1 MNNIDQ
7 GQKKSLERILEKYL
21 TEHQNILEKVDD
33 KFFLEELSKKMQTAT
48 ESYFSIMEI
57 HTIIVEI
64 YKDLLQKAKR

>member
-1 MNNIDQ
+1 MNNMDK

-57 HTIIVEI
+57 HTMIVEI

>member
-1 MNNIDQ
+1 MDK

-57 HTIIVEI
+57 HTMIVEI